1 MFFKPRPQFRVGQLV
16 RRINAENQELRH
28 VLITNK
34 RWIRPNGENKKQWVY
49 DGVVLMIKGDDIIV
63 STYISCVI
71 EKTIVSIDGIN

>member
-49 DGVVLMIKGDDIIV
+49 DGVVLRIKGDDIIV